1 MAQLLR
7 LYVRPMAA
15 EAEVI
20 VEEVLADQAGE
31 LERMVATEEVRRSPE
46 RVTLVE
52 LATEPMPAEAVE
64 PELPAETQLLTAGT
78 AETVLRITTMGLQL
92 LTRAEAVL
100 VLELTVPE
108 ELEEVAPVAE
118 LAQLGQSTRA
128 AEAVEALTGT
138 PELEVLE
145 S

>member
-1 MAQLLR
+1 
-7 LYVRPMAA
+7 MAA